1 MITPLGPDILECK
14 FKWYLGSTK
23 TNKASGGDGIP
34 AVQLQILKDEV
45 VKVLNALHVLAKLE
59 NSAVA
64 IELEK
69 VNFHSNLKDEQ
80 HLRMLQLLHN
90 CTRFTW

>member
-1 MITPLGPDILECK
+1 MITPLGPEILECK

-90 CTRFTW
+90 CTRFTR